1 MKKICS
7 ASEID
12 LRLSLIDCGQCF
24 RWIENDGRFGSV
36 IDGAPVWLRENGGDV
51 EAECGDAAS
60 VRNYLDLD
68 RDYVALAR
76 KAKAFPK
83 VLEAVKACP
92 GLRVLNQ
99 PTWDALVTFIVS
111 ANNNIVRIRRT
122 SLALAEKFGERFDTP
137 FGPLHAVPSPEKL
150 ASLSE
155 ADLTPLGTGYRA
167 PYLVKTA
174 RAVCDGFDLAALRN
188 MPYEE
193 AHAKLIELHGVGDK
207 VADCVLLF
215 GCGHSSAIPVDT
227 WVEKLLHEWFGMESP
242 NRRTLQKEART
253 KFGENAGL
261 FQQFLFHYARTQ
273 GV

>member
-1 MKKICS
+1 MKTICN

-24 RWIENDGRFGSV
+24 RWIERDGCFGSV
-36 IDGAPVWLRENGGDV
+36 INGEPVWLSVKNGSIV
-51 EAECGDAAS
+51 AECGSVAA
-60 VRNYLDLD
+60 VRDYLDLD

-76 KAKAFPK
+76 KAKKFPK

-99 PTWDALVTFIVS
+99 PTWDALVTFIIS
-111 ANNNIVRIRRT
+111 ANNNITRIRRT
-122 SLALAEKFGERFDTP
+122 SLALAEKFGEAFDTP
-137 FGPLHAVPSPEKL
+137 RGPLYAVPSPEKL

-174 RAVCDGFDLAALRN
+174 RAVCDGFDLAALRR

-193 AHAKLIELHGVGDK
+193 AHEKLVELYGVGDK

-227 WVEKLLHEWFGMESP
+227 WVAKILNTWFGLEGT
-242 NRRTLQKEART
+242 NRKILQKEARAI
-253 KFGENAGL
+253 FGENAGL
-261 FQQFLFHYARTQ
+261 FQQFLFHLARTQ